1 MKKQDLFSTF
11 RVDERGT
18 TIIEF
23 ALLAPVVL
31 GLFFG
36 AIQIGISMQ
45 AYNSLRGVASDT
57 ARYAVIEYMKENTIS
72 DSAIQTK
79 AVAIAQSSPYLLN
92 DSVAVTIVPVASPR
106 VHGTFEKN
114 LTITYTPPNVMPF
127 FDFTSTQMSFSRP
140 IFVIDE

>member
-1 MKKQDLFSTF
+1 
-11 RVDERGT
+11 
-18 TIIEF
+18 
-23 ALLAPVVL
+23 
-31 GLFFG
+31 
-36 AIQIGISMQ
+36 MQ

-92 DSVAVTIVPVASPR
+92 DSVVVTIVPVASPR

>member
-1 MKKQDLFSTF
+1 MRRPPLFSTL
-11 RVDERGT
+11 RIDERGT

-79 AVAIAQSSPYLLN
+79 AVAIAQSSPYMLN
-92 DSVAVTIVPVASPR
+92 DSVAVTIVPVATPR
-106 VHGTFEKN
+106 VHGTFEKTM
-114 LTITYTPPNVMPF
+114 TITYTPPDVLPF